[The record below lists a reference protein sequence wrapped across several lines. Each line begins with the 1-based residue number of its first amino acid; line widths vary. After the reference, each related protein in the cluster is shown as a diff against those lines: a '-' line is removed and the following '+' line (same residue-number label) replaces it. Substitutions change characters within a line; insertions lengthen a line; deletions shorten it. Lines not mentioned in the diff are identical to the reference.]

1 MQAKARATGGWPRD
15 YVGYGRDRPDPQWP
29 GGARIAVNFNLA
41 YEAGGEL
48 NILDGDAGSE
58 TLLSD
63 TGAPSVEGARH
74 PLVES
79 SFEYGSRV
87 GVWRLLRMF
96 EQFEIPASIVAVAT
110 ALERNPEVC
119 SAFVELGHEIVNHGY
134 RWIDYMQVDE
144 ATEREH
150 IRLSTDSIERTT
162 GVRPQGWLT
171 GRPGPNTR
179 RLLVEAGGYLYDR
192 DVINDEL
199 PYWIDVGETQ
209 HLTIPYSFETNDN
222 RSELNLGFAHADDFL
237 HLPPRRVRPPLPGG
251 SGPSRPAVHRAP
263 RPADRTAGPRS
274 RPRPTTRPH
283 AIARRSLVLPR
294 HRHRSSLASDAPRL
308 ESGDPNSSPGSMPTL
323 VPPPPESF
331 ACTSILT

>member
-222 RSELNLGFAHADDFL
+222 RSELNLGFAHADDFFIYLRDAFDLLYQEGADQAGLLSIGL
-237 HLPPRRVRPPLPGG
+237 HDRLTG
-251 SGPSRPAVHRAP
+251 RPARAVGLA
-263 RPADRTAGPRS
+263 RLLDHMRS
-274 RPRPTTRPH
+274 RDGVWFCRGID
-283 AIARRSLVLPR
+283 IAHHWRATHP
-294 HRHRSSLASDAPRL
+294 A
-308 ESGDPNSSPGSMPTL
+308 
-323 VPPPPESF
+323 
-331 ACTSILT
+331 